1 MVGHGSGPGSV
12 CAAVHRGGETRGADS
27 EPVVHRPRMTTD
39 TEVAPGPV
47 ARARAVLRPVRGE
60 LLGLAVFLAGALLTT
75 GVFVAQALGRP
86 APGPGGTAAGAHDHL
101 GAGEVG
107 AVIDA
112 HGETDGQAA
121 GVEAPAGGA
130 LDELGRGSDGG
141 GYADDAQD
149 AGAPRAGPESPADV
163 VVHVSGAVATPG
175 IVVVPAGARLAD
187 AVAAAGGLLDDA
199 LPERVN
205 LARPVVDGEQVH
217 VPRDGD
223 DDLPPIGGGQPSRTE
238 PGGAAGGPGGAAG
251 GPADGPTGA
260 AGVGLVDLN
269 RASAAELETLPG
281 IGPAKAAAIVRHRDE
296 HGPFAAPGDLR
307 DVTGIGEATFQ
318 GLAELVTVG

>member
-1 MVGHGSGPGSV
+1 
-12 CAAVHRGGETRGADS
+12 
-27 EPVVHRPRMTTD
+27 MTTD

-47 ARARAVLRPVRGE
+47 ARTRAVLRPVRGE
-60 LLGLAVFLAGALLTT
+60 LLGLAVFLAGALLAT

-86 APGPGGTAAGAHDHL
+86 APVPDMLASGAHDHL

-107 AVIDA
+107 AAIDAYGAADGDAAGVDEVGSGTGADA
-112 HGETDGQAA
+112 HGAA
-121 GVEAPAGGA
+121 IDDDPAQAGGDGPGDA
-130 LDELGRGSDGG
+130 DGAADE
-141 GYADDAQD
+141 
-149 AGAPRAGPESPADV
+149 PTEV
-163 VVHVSGAVATPG
+163 VVHVSGAVAAPG
-175 IVVVPAGARLAD
+175 VVVVPAGARLAD

-205 LARPVVDGEQVH
+205 LARLVVDGEQVH
-217 VPRDGD
+217 VPHEGD
-223 DDLPPIGGGQPSRTE
+223 EDLPPIGADQPDAAGSAGGGDPSGAS
-238 PGGAAGGPGGAAG
+238 GGAGGGAPDGAGGGR
-251 GPADGPTGA
+251 
-260 AGVGLVDLN
+260 VDLN
-269 RASAAELETLPG
+269 HASAAELETLPG